1 MGEQNSICHTQ
12 DWDTIAVLAQEL
24 KLEEERV
31 GQGRRAAY
39 YGSSPV
45 QFKSWTCSPI
55 LFT

>member
-12 DWDTIAVLAQEL
+12 DWDAIAVLAQES

-45 QFKSWTCSPI
+45 QFKS
-55 LFT
+55 